1 MESTT
6 NSNKS
11 SSTRNEKGKERNV
24 NISQLSNNMKYQIAL
39 QNLLAQ
45 TCLVNYLRIDKNI
58 SHNDCIEKLKNKMI
72 EEEN

>member
-11 SSTRNEKGKERNV
+11 SSTRDEKGKERNV

-39 QNLLAQ
+39 QYLLA
-45 TCLVNYLRIDKNI
+45 
-58 SHNDCIEKLKNKMI
+58 
-72 EEEN
+72 